1 MDTSSANNELAKAKH
16 NNYSNLKIAT
26 AVDEE
31 VGIFNYT
38 KFDHVLELIKQKRD
52 AKLLI
57 DIESGLRLVSYRP
70 GYIEFTPTD
79 LAPANLAQ
87 RLSNRLKEWT
97 GIRWAVSVVR
107 DGEAQTI
114 VEKKEKIAK
123 ELKTEAYAHPFVK
136 EVLVQ
141 FPAARIVNVV
151 SRKKLEE
158 EAAIQALGEVDNEW
172 DPFEED

>member
-1 MDTSSANNELAKAKH
+1 MDTGSPHNELTTTKH
-16 NNYSNLKIAT
+16 NNSSNFKLAT
-26 AVDEE
+26 AVDED
-31 VGIFNYT
+31 VGVFNYI

-57 DIESGLRLVSYRP
+57 DIENGLRLVSYRP

-79 LAPANLAQ
+79 FAPANLAQ
-87 RLSNRLKEWT
+87 RLSNKLIEWT
-97 GIRWAVSVVR
+97 GIRWAISVVQ

-114 VEKKEKIAK
+114 VEKKKRIAN
-123 ELKTEAYAHPFVK
+123 ELETEAYAHPFVQ
-136 EVLVQ
+136 EALVQ
-141 FPAARIVNVV
+141 FPAARIVNVI

-158 EAAIQALGEVDNEW
+158 EAAIQALEEVDGEW